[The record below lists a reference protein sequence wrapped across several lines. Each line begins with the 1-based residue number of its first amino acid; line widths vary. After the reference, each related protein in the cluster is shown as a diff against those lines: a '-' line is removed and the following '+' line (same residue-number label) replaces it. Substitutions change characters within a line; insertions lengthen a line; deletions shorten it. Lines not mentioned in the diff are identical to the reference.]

1 LSARPIWHKK
11 CPGRNR
17 RKSLPP
23 KGLRQSKKLCKTLEN
38 FEEIPQDHL
47 TKVPI
52 IYIMEAYKET
62 TSQRKKQMAQ
72 LETLATVIVYGSVI
86 VSIGGLLANIICWNI
101 LGK

>member
-1 LSARPIWHKK
+1 M
-11 CPGRNR
+11 
-17 RKSLPP
+17 
-23 KGLRQSKKLCKTLEN
+23 EN

-72 LETLATVIVYGSVI
+72 LETLATVIVYGSIALSFIGLFANVI
-86 VSIGGLLANIICWNI
+86 YFNPEGTYITVA
-101 LGK
+101 